1 MTKRRAGL
9 LDGRTG
15 RFAQFVG
22 RVLHGS
28 HALGRNRRR
37 ALADLVSE
45 MLGRFDALV
54 REGTRPAGDSVSG
67 LPGSL
72 GSARG
77 DLPGF
82 PPDHFG
88 DVAGYIDALVDRLLG
103 GVFGAVHGL
112 AKAGRQFAQQVL
124 GVAHGALLQFA
135 RSMHLARDA
144 GLDVAQNAAMTSP
157 IEAAI
162 FELLARE
169 PRSIAPEQVAR
180 AVDPDGWRRTLRQ
193 VRAEAIGL
201 ARAGKLVILRH
212 GKPAD
217 PDTLKGVWRMRLPGA
232 EDASTAP

>member
-1 MTKRRAGL
+1 
-9 LDGRTG
+9 
-15 RFAQFVG
+15 
-22 RVLHGS
+22 
-28 HALGRNRRR
+28 
-37 ALADLVSE
+37 
-45 MLGRFDALV
+45 
-54 REGTRPAGDSVSG
+54 
-67 LPGSL
+67 
-72 GSARG
+72 
-77 DLPGF
+77 
-82 PPDHFG
+82 
-88 DVAGYIDALVDRLLG
+88 
-103 GVFGAVHGL
+103 
-112 AKAGRQFAQQVL
+112 
-124 GVAHGALLQFA
+124 
-135 RSMHLARDA
+135 MHLARDA

-193 VRAEAIGL
+193 VRAEVIGL